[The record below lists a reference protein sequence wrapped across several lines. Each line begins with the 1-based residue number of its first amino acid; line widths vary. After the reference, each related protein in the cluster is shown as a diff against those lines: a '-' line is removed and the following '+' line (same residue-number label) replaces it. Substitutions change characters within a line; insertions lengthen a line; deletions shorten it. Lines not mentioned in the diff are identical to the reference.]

1 MAMANDEITTT
12 EPVESSAADASGVL
26 TDADVAKV
34 KEVADEQ
41 TKALQTSLDD
51 GIKSLDAS
59 VNESVGKTVANAI
72 EQSETKSAETTQ
84 TVLVDSEQWQGVL
97 DHMQFERD
105 SLSLQNALLLF
116 SLMLMAALIGMRFFS
131 EFSRGF
137 RHG

>member
-1 MAMANDEITTT
+1 MAIANDEITTN
-12 EPVESSAADASGVL
+12 EPVASSAADSSGVL
-26 TDADVAKV
+26 TDADVTKV

-41 TKALQTSLDD
+41 TKVLQTSLDD

-59 VNESVGKTVANAI
+59 VNESVGKTVASAL
-72 EQSETKSAETTQ
+72 EQSETKSAETVQ

-97 DHMQFERD
+97 DHMQFERET
-105 SLSLQNALLLF
+105 LALQNAVLLF
-116 SLMLMAALIGMRFFS
+116 SLMLIAAVIGMRFFS